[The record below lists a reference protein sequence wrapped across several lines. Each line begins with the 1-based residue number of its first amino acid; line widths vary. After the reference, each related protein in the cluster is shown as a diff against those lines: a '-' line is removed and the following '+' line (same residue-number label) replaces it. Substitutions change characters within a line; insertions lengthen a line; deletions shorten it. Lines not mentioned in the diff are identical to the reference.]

1 MKTNTV
7 TLSITSLAFLFSAYS
22 AAADDDDENALF
34 KLGLKE
40 LLAINV
46 SVASVEVESITE
58 TPAIVSRYEREDLEL
73 MGISTLREMFN
84 FVPGVIVKNSITGIG
99 AVQIRGIDEAFN
111 QKVLFLLDGIP
122 YHQPSHS
129 IIPLEGIVWESISH
143 IEVIRGPG
151 TVLHGTQAS
160 GGVINVIT
168 KQSPEYSS
176 LYAKVGTDNL
186 REVTGIVS
194 HSWGEHNQLSLSGE
208 VRREGGEVIPYDA
221 YFPDVGIIT
230 DDIFR
235 EQEKD
240 ALLFKFNTQHINF
253 LAHAFTDKTI
263 GINDAYADENTLQP
277 FITES
282 DSYLIHLDAH
292 WQTEKLFG
300 KFYTDYNFYTFDFT
314 IKNLF
319 APNVDALVKKQGKG
333 EKDYRFRV
341 GAEANY
347 KFNDSMLLTAGIEQE
362 TRSSD
367 RYNLY
372 LAENPSSELA
382 TLIDSDKSKELA
394 VYSQLD
400 INLGKWRYVL
410 GGRYTDH
417 ELSGTQLSPRLGA
430 IYSYDDKQ
438 TFKALYSTGYN
449 SPNPLQTNINLPGN
463 VVGDPK
469 LKAEI
474 VSSLDLV
481 YSYSESHL
489 LFVANIYKMK
499 AKDFIIRRY
508 SDSLASVSF
517 FNEGFYSR
525 EGAELDFQI
534 VYDDLKIFANM
545 AYVKQG
551 NSEINHDPDAF
562 RVAKHTLS
570 SGLSY
575 NITDQ
580 HSVGTNISFIGKRAD
595 LGSYAVYGFNY
606 TASFT
611 HFDVVAN
618 IYNAFGKKVRNPNN
632 SSQNSSLV
640 ALDEIK
646 ANYELGLRFSF

>member
-1 MKTNTV
+1 
-7 TLSITSLAFLFSAYS
+7 
-22 AAADDDDENALF
+22 
-34 KLGLKE
+34 
-40 LLAINV
+40 
-46 SVASVEVESITE
+46 
-58 TPAIVSRYEREDLEL
+58 
-73 MGISTLREMFN
+73 
-84 FVPGVIVKNSITGIG
+84 
-99 AVQIRGIDEAFN
+99 
-111 QKVLFLLDGIP
+111 
-122 YHQPSHS
+122 
-129 IIPLEGIVWESISH
+129 
-143 IEVIRGPG
+143 
-151 TVLHGTQAS
+151 
-160 GGVINVIT
+160 
-168 KQSPEYSS
+168 
-176 LYAKVGTDNL
+176 
-186 REVTGIVS
+186 
-194 HSWGEHNQLSLSGE
+194 
-208 VRREGGEVIPYDA
+208 
-221 YFPDVGIIT
+221 
-230 DDIFR
+230 
-235 EQEKD
+235 
-240 ALLFKFNTQHINF
+240 
-253 LAHAFTDKTI
+253 
-263 GINDAYADENTLQP
+263 
-277 FITES
+277 
-282 DSYLIHLDAH
+282 
-292 WQTEKLFG
+292 
-300 KFYTDYNFYTFDFT
+300 
-314 IKNLF
+314 
-319 APNVDALVKKQGKG
+319 
-333 EKDYRFRV
+333 
-341 GAEANY
+341 
-347 KFNDSMLLTAGIEQE
+347 
-362 TRSSD
+362 
-367 RYNLY
+367 
-372 LAENPSSELA
+372 
-382 TLIDSDKSKELA
+382 
-394 VYSQLD
+394 
-400 INLGKWRYVL
+400 VL

-508 SDSLASVSF
+508 SDPLASVSF

-551 NSEINHDPDAF
+551 NSVINHDPDAF
-562 RVAKHTLS
+562 RVAKHTFS

-575 NITDQ
+575 NITEQ
-580 HSVGTNISFIGKRAD
+580 HSVGTNISFIGKRAG

-640 ALDEIK
+640 ALDEVK